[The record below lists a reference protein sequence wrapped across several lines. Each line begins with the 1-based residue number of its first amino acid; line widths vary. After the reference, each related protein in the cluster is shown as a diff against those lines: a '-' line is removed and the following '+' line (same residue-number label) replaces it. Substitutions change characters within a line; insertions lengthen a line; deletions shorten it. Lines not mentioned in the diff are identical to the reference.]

1 MTYSLP
7 CPADAGYQLPAP
19 PSAVELRRH
28 YLAFIEPMTYSLPC
42 PADAGYQLPAPPSAV
57 ELQRQIFL
65 NIYCAC
71 F

>member
-1 MTYSLP
+1 
-7 CPADAGYQLPAP
+7 
-19 PSAVELRRH
+19 
-28 YLAFIEPMTYSLPC
+28 MTYSLPC